1 MTILADVSTESLSE
15 GDAVEA
21 LMGSFGGPKTPT
33 GAEPKDTGEDA
44 GDDEDADLDDDESQG
59 DEETPDEIDE
69 DDDAPEDDDEDE
81 TDPEQAEAD
90 AKAAEAAKAP
100 KEAADDAVINVTID
114 GVTTPHTVASLKRLA
129 GQEASLTRK
138 SQEADQ
144 VGGRAAAALQAA
156 LEVTMEDLQPYEGV
170 DWLVLQNQLDPGE
183 FEWHRGNAQKAQD
196 RFDKLIG
203 QAEGVEQNF
212 QARRT
217 SATADQVRE
226 ASAELAADVTGWGEP
241 LYQEV
246 MAYGI
251 KAGLSEADVKGV
263 TNAKVIKLI
272 HKAMLFDKGAKAV
285 ATKVKATPERVLK
298 PTRTTTTNDK
308 AASSAKSLKRLSSGE
323 GSDADAVSVLMGR
336 WAR

>member
-44 GDDEDADLDDDESQG
+44 GDDEDADLDEDESQS
-59 DEETPDEIDE
+59 DEEAPNEIDE
-69 DDDAPEDDDEDE
+69 DADENDEDE
-81 TDPEQAEAD
+81 DADEAPE
-90 AKAAEAAKAP
+90 AKPVA
-100 KEAADDAVINVTID
+100 KEAADDALINVTID

-138 SQEADQ
+138 SQEADH

-156 LEVTMEDLQPYEGV
+156 LEVTMEDLQPYQGV
-170 DWLVLQNQLDPGE
+170 DWLVLQNQLDPSE

-226 ASAELAADVTGWGEP
+226 ASAELAADITGWGEP
-241 LYQEV
+241 LYQEI
-246 MAYGI
+246 MAFGV
-251 KAGLSEADVKGV
+251 KSGLSDADVKGV
-263 TNAKVIKLI
+263 SNAKVIKLI
-272 HKAMLFDKGAKAV
+272 HMAMLYDKGSKAV
-285 ATKVKATPERVLK
+285 ATKVKATPDRVLK
-298 PTRTTTTNDK
+298 PTRSTTTNDK
-308 AASSAKSLKRLSSGE
+308 AASTAKSLKRLSSGE

>member
-33 GAEPKDTGEDA
+33 GAEPKDTGDDA
-44 GDDEDADLDDDESQG
+44 GDDEDADLDEDESRG
-59 DEETPDEIDE
+59 DEETPDEIDGE
-69 DDDAPEDDDEDE
+69 DAENADEAPE
-81 TDPEQAEAD
+81 
-90 AKAAEAAKAP
+90 AKPVA

-138 SQEADQ
+138 SQEADH

-156 LEVTMEDLQPYEGV
+156 LEVTMEDLQPYQGI

-226 ASAELAADVTGWGEP
+226 ASAELAADITGWGEP
-241 LYQEV
+241 LYQEI
-246 MAYGI
+246 MAFGV
-251 KAGLSEADVKGV
+251 KSGLSDADVKGV
-263 TNAKVIKLI
+263 SNAKVIKLI
-272 HKAMLFDKGAKAV
+272 HMAMLYDKGSKAV
-285 ATKVKATPERVLK
+285 ATKVKATPDRVLK
-298 PTRTTTTNDK
+298 PTRSATTNDK
-308 AASSAKSLKRLSSGE
+308 AASTAKSLKRLSSGE